1 MEKPESLASVS
12 AESPRG
18 VPRAIPGG
26 VRGIRTDTGLPS
38 GVALFRGT
46 GPLSHS
52 GGTVIRSPGPI
63 RHSEEAVTLS
73 SGPCPQLREV
83 AGSSLGSSKSPGTG
97 TGATRASIPGPGEPK
112 VYSSESS
119 PQSGSTFLHS
129 QNFEERPRSI
139 LKNSSSILM
148 KKTSSAEK
156 KSQRWDEMNIL
167 ATYHP
172 ADKDYGFMKVDEPST
187 PYHRLQDDEDLTAG
201 SSPKVTPE
209 SLSERFATMDNF
221 LPKVLQYG
229 DNKNSKAV
237 DNFAKTH
244 SSDFDKHRKIH
255 YNEGKFLKTLKN
267 LPLTNED
274 DSSGG
279 GGGSSASI
287 GSSNQSVMMDPK
299 PRPVE
304 KGWPGRPAPGVKTET
319 VLVTD
324 SRGLDTNDSAA
335 FRNQFPSASDSTLRE
350 QTALQRKEYYS
361 KGRYLRS
368 CSHPE
373 IGEDIEDEEM
383 SSESWEGQP
392 AWGRKDR
399 TSSLL
404 GAPALVSCYFQVLQ
418 VWVTENPKGTSGPIG
433 SPFGCDK
440 TI

>member
-1 MEKPESLASVS
+1 MEKPEPLASVSGLS

-26 VRGIRTDTGLPS
+26 VRGIPADTGLPP
-38 GVALFRGT
+38 GVALFRAA
-46 GPLSHS
+46 GPLSHP
-52 GGTVIRSPGPI
+52 GGIVIRSPGPI

-73 SGPCPQLREV
+73 SGPCPQLGEV
-83 AGSSLGSSKSPGTG
+83 AGSSLGSSKSS
-97 TGATRASIPGPGEPK
+97 GAARGSIPGPGESK

-119 PQSGSTFLHS
+119 PQSGTTFLHS

-148 KKTSSAEK
+148 KKTSSGEK

-172 ADKDYGFMKVDEPST
+172 ADKDYGFMKADEPST
-187 PYHRLQDDEDLTAG
+187 PYHRLQDNDEDLSAG
-201 SSPKVTPE
+201 SSPTVTPE

-229 DNKNSKAV
+229 DNKNSKTA
-237 DNFAKTH
+237 DTFAKTH

-255 YNEGKFLKTLKN
+255 YNEGKFLKTLKS

-274 DSSGG
+274 DSSGT
-279 GGGSSASI
+279 SASI
-287 GSSNQSVMMDPK
+287 SSSSQSGLTDPK
-299 PRPVE
+299 PRPAE
-304 KGWPGRPAPGVKTET
+304 KGWPGRLAPGVKNDT

-324 SRGLDTNDSAA
+324 SRGLDANDSAA
-335 FRNQFPSASDSTLRE
+335 FRNQFPSASDSAIRE

-373 IGEDIEDEEM
+373 IGEAMEDEEM
-383 SSESWEGQP
+383 NNDTL
-392 AWGRKDR
+392 R
-399 TSSLL
+399 
-404 GAPALVSCYFQVLQ
+404 LQ
-418 VWVTENPKGTSGPIG
+418 WTQEKEPRPWKM
-433 SPFGCDK
+433 
-440 TI
+440 

>member
-156 KSQRWDEMNIL
+156 
-167 ATYHP
+167 
-172 ADKDYGFMKVDEPST
+172 
-187 PYHRLQDDEDLTAG
+187 LQDDEDLTAG

>member
-156 KSQRWDEMNIL
+156 
-167 ATYHP
+167 
-172 ADKDYGFMKVDEPST
+172 
-187 PYHRLQDDEDLTAG
+187 LQDDEDLTAG

-209 SLSERFATMDNF
+209 SLSERSSSMEITKTPRLWTT
-221 LPKVLQYG
+221 LPRRVY
-229 DNKNSKAV
+229 
-237 DNFAKTH
+237 